1 MGIEIQAIALAIKI
15 GQDVKELKD
24 SIGDTTQLTT
34 GAQTL
39 DGAINELQQQLDALN
54 NGTTIIQQ

>member
-1 MGIEIQAIALAIKI
+1 MSTETQALALAIKI

-34 GAQTL
+34 NAQTL
-39 DGAINELQQQLDALN
+39 DGAINELQQELNALN
-54 NGTTIIQQ
+54 SGTIIIQ

>member
-1 MGIEIQAIALAIKI
+1 MSTETQAIALAIKI

-24 SIGDTTQLTT
+24 SIGDLSQLTT

-39 DGAINELQQQLDALN
+39 NGAINELQQQLDALN

>member
-1 MGIEIQAIALAIKI
+1 MSTETQALALAIKI

-34 GAQTL
+34 NAQTL
-39 DGAINELQQQLDALN
+39 GGAINELQQELNALN
-54 NGTTIIQQ
+54 SGTTIIQ

>member
-1 MGIEIQAIALAIKI
+1 MSTETQALALAIKI

-34 GAQTL
+34 NAQTL
-39 DGAINELQQQLDALN
+39 DGAINELQQELNALN
-54 NGTTIIQQ
+54 SGTTIIQ